1 MMIFPLSAI
10 AKGGRGEYTLG
21 PKTLA
26 WVERTENRSAYTRAM
41 KRMKEE
47 EDKQVTGPS
56 PE

>member
-10 AKGGRGEYTLG
+10 AKGGGGEFTLG

-26 WVERTENRSAYTRAM
+26 WVNRTEERSAYARAM

-47 EDKQVTGPS
+47 EEKQVTGPS
-56 PE
+56 AE